1 MLGGDI
7 IGHSEKDA
15 HMNVCLIRNCYR
27 TYGMYT
33 YKSVVM
39 VGKNER
45 GVHTVERR
53 LSELI
58 GTSDSSD
65 NRT

>member
-1 MLGGDI
+1 MQTRMQHCTYVLY
-7 IGHSEKDA
+7 
-15 HMNVCLIRNCYR
+15 LISLSCMR
-27 TYGMYT
+27 MYVEVF
-33 YKSVVM
+33 K
-39 VGKNER
+39 G
-45 GVHTVERR
+45 TVERR